1 MNKALWCARVRRIVL
16 ILVILGASSCGSGSG
31 PLIDGGGALQP
42 DFDSIQANV
51 FTPVCSSCHVGAT
64 APLGLRLDAAN
75 SYDLLV
81 GVAAVQQAGLL
92 RVDPGNP
99 DQSYLIQ
106 KLEGSAA
113 VGGQMPLGSP
123 PLTQSEIDVIRQ
135 WISDGAQRSPEPVP
149 TEPIR
154 VSSIDP
160 LPESAV
166 PTLPMTIT
174 AIFDRELNAASVDS
188 TTFLVVRSGGDGTFG
203 DGNEV
208 AVIPDSVN
216 VPLSNPRTAVF
227 DMSSAA
233 PVEDVYRITL
243 IGTGAAVIQDLDAN
257 ALDGEYSGSF
267 PSGDGTAGGNF
278 VSEFAVQGV
287 QPSLLSIQDNVF
299 TPICSGCHSGPA
311 SNDAGDLPAGMDLT
325 SLTMSFMSL
334 VDVTSLEDG
343 NFLRVEPGNPDDSYL
358 IQKLEGN
365 ASVGAQ
371 IPIGAPLDQAT
382 IDVIRQWIS
391 DGASM

>member
-1 MNKALWCARVRRIVL
+1 MSKARFYGRIKRIVM
-16 ILVILGASSCGSGSG
+16 ILGVLGATSCGSGNG
-31 PLIDGGGALQP
+31 PLIPGGGTLQP
-42 DFDSIQANV
+42 DFNSIQANI

-81 GVAAVQQAGLL
+81 GVAAVQQSGLL

-99 DQSYLIQ
+99 NGSYLIQ

-113 VGGQMPLGSP
+113 VGGQMPLGAP
-123 PLTQSEIDVIRQ
+123 PLSQSEIDVVRQ

-160 LPESAV
+160 LPDSTV
-166 PTLPMTIT
+166 PSLPMTIT
-174 AIFDRELNAASVDS
+174 AIFDRELNVASVDS
-188 TTFLVVRSGGDGTFG
+188 TTFLVERSGGDGTFG

-208 AVIPDSVN
+208 AVLPDSIE
-216 VPLSNPRTAVF
+216 VPLANPRTAIF
-227 DMSSAA
+227 DMSGAA
-233 PVEDVYRITL
+233 PIEDVYRITL
-243 IGTGAAVIQDLDAN
+243 VGTGAAVIQDLDAN
-257 ALDGEYSGSF
+257 ALDGEYSGDF
-267 PSGDGTAGGNF
+267 PSGDGAAGGNF
-278 VSEFAVQGV
+278 VSEFTVEGV
-287 QPSLLSIQDNVF
+287 QPTLLSIQDNVF
-299 TPICSGCHSGPA
+299 TPICSGCHSGP
-311 SNDAGDLPAGMDLT
+311 SGVGDLPAAMDLT
-325 SLTMSFMSL
+325 SLTMSYMSL
-334 VDVTSLEDG
+334 VDVTSLEDA

-365 ASVGAQ
+365 ASVGSQ
-371 IPIGAPLDQAT
+371 MPPGGAPLDQAT

>member
-1 MNKALWCARVRRIVL
+1 MSKANLCARIKRIVM
-16 ILVILGASSCGSGSG
+16 ILGVLGVTSCGSGNG
-31 PLIDGGGALQP
+31 PLIPGGGNLQP
-42 DFDSIQANV
+42 DFDSIQANI

-81 GVAAVQQAGLL
+81 GVAAVQQSGLL

-99 DQSYLIQ
+99 NGSYLIQ
-106 KLEGSAA
+106 KLAGSAA
-113 VGGQMPLGSP
+113 VGGQMPLGAP
-123 PLTQSEIDVIRQ
+123 PLSQSEIDVVRQ

-160 LPESAV
+160 LPDSTV
-166 PTLPMTIT
+166 PSLPMTIT
-174 AIFDRELNAASVDS
+174 AIFDRELNVASVDS
-188 TTFLVVRSGGDGTFG
+188 TTFLLERSGGDGTFG

-208 AVIPDSVN
+208 AVVPDSIE
-216 VPLSNPRTAVF
+216 VPLANPRTAIF
-227 DMSSAA
+227 DMSGAA

-243 IGTGAAVIQDLDAN
+243 VGTGAAVIQDLDAN
-257 ALDGEYSGSF
+257 ALDGEYSGDF
-267 PSGDGTAGGNF
+267 PSGDGSAGGNF
-278 VSEFAVQGV
+278 VSEFTVEGV
-287 QPSLLSIQDNVF
+287 QPTLLSIQDNVF
-299 TPICSGCHSGPA
+299 TPVCSGCHTGPSGV
-311 SNDAGDLPAGMDLT
+311 GVLPAAMDLT

-334 VDVTSLEDG
+334 VDVTSVEDA

-358 IQKLEGN
+358 IQKLEGT
-365 ASVGAQ
+365 ASVGSQ
-371 IPIGAPLDQAT
+371 MPPVGAPLDQAT
-382 IDVIRQWIS
+382 IDVIRQWIT